1 MLSALTNHASD
12 PNHSFQPSAL
22 PDPPLWSHRSWTGG
36 DMGDY
41 RLAHLCYCTAVFFEY
56 ERAEYRNQRD

>member
-1 MLSALTNHASD
+1 MHRTRITPSD
-12 PNHSFQPSAL
+12 LFL
-22 PDPPLWSHRSWTGG
+22 YLILLFVWFHRSWTGG